1 MANGTSER
9 GHVNGND
16 GQTTGDARVDAA
28 LARLDELAEAPLT
41 THPEIF
47 EDVHRRLQ
55 DALTGIEQG
64 AEDAPR
70 QPSIG
75 HDPDP
80 EGDVGG

>member
-1 MANGTSER
+1 MANGTSEG

-55 DALTGIEQG
+55 DTLTGIERSHGEATTDG
-64 AEDAPR
+64 AELQGDA
-70 QPSIG
+70 
-75 HDPDP
+75 
-80 EGDVGG
+80 GG